1 MPVIIRQRPAA
12 RRVRAETRAVAGA
25 RSVLRLHSYAPLAL
39 SVAASAMRAQG
50 GHAEAL
56 AAHGEQLEGPSPKYP
71 DMAFEK

>member
-1 MPVIIRQRPAA
+1 M
-12 RRVRAETRAVAGA
+12 AGA